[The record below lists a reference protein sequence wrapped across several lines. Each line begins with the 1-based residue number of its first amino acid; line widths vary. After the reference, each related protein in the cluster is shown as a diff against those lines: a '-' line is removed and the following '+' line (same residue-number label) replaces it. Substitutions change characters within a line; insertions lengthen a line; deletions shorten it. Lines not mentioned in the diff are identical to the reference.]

1 MMELLFA
8 GLGTG
13 LIVTLITHSYLI
25 VVRELASRFPAK
37 YPFLRPFVLQ
47 FAQAL
52 VPLLFA
58 LLIVL
63 LPEETAVFLGRVT
76 HQDYTQ
82 ILGCSIAV
90 TLPWLLFFGISMMK
104 TISELIVGKD

>member
-1 MMELLFA
+1 
-8 GLGTG
+8 
-13 LIVTLITHSYLI
+13 
-25 VVRELASRFPAK
+25 
-37 YPFLRPFVLQ
+37 
-47 FAQAL
+47 
-52 VPLLFA
+52 
-58 LLIVL
+58 
-63 LPEETAVFLGRVT
+63 VFLGRVT